1 MIILN
6 HKRAGRI
13 ITVAG
18 LLVLFTFTSL
28 FTVYQNSE
36 NLNAAHASS
45 SGNNT
50 PISECIKANLAC
62 SIAEMQAD
70 IACQENDED
79 SQTCQEARDHADC
92 VCDAIPADC
101 P

>member
-1 MIILN
+1 MITPN
-6 HKRAGRI
+6 HRRAGRI

-50 PISECIKANLAC
+50 PISECIKANLECTKAK
-62 SIAEMQAD
+62 AQRD
-70 IACQENDED
+70 ILCKEFGED
-79 SQTCQEARDHADC
+79 SQTCEEAKNHAEC
-92 VCDAIPADC
+92 VCNAIPADC